1 VTAALVLT
9 VGAAH
14 VAGAPDASGQSVAAA
29 LLAEG
34 LPVAGRQLVDEDEA
48 ALEAALRHVTEEYG
62 LVIVL
67 AGAGGAVGEIVRRTI
82 ARVTGTRL
90 VLNERVLREIEAVF
104 RRRERPMPRRAERL
118 ALVPQGAALLSV
130 PAGEPGWLLE
140 TAGSAIIA
148 LPLGGEGL
156 SDLLDRH
163 VLPYARERF
172 RGKDAAL
179 VRTLRTVGVEAP
191 EIEERL
197 AAFLGHELDTATLGR
212 RADAAV
218 TCLPVDDEVWVRLRA
233 RGPSLPLARETLA
246 RLESEVLARL
256 GDDCYGRDAETL
268 EGAVGL
274 LLQGRRLGLAVA
286 ESCTG
291 GLLGHRITAVPG
303 SSAYFERG
311 VIVYSNQAKEELL
324 GVPAD
329 VLRAHGAVSAEC
341 ATAMARGV
349 AVAAR
354 TPCGLAVTGIAG
366 PGGGSP
372 AKPVGTV
379 FIGLSV
385 NGSAESRRFRFF
397 GDRDAVKWQSS
408 QRALDLL
415 RRALLCG
422 Q

>member
-1 VTAALVLT
+1 MTGALILT
-9 VGAAH
+9 VSAAH
-14 VAGAPDASGQSVAAA
+14 VAGASDPSGQLVAAA

-34 LPVAGRQLVDEDEA
+34 LPTAGRQLVDEEET

-67 AGAGGAVGEIVRRTI
+67 AGAGGAVGEIVRRTL

-104 RRRERPMPRRAERL
+104 RRRDQPMPRRAERL

-140 TAGSAIIA
+140 TRGSAIIV

-156 SDLLDRH
+156 ADLLDRH

-172 RGKDAAL
+172 RSKDAAL
-179 VRTLRTVGVEAP
+179 VRTLRTVGVPAG

-197 AAFLGHELDTATLGR
+197 AAFLGAEGDT
-212 RADAAV
+212 AV
-218 TCLPVDDEVWVRLRA
+218 TCLPVDDEVWVRLRV
-233 RGPSLPLARETLA
+233 RGASLSLATEALA
-246 RLESEVLARL
+246 RLESDVLARL
-256 GDDCYGRDAETL
+256 GGDCYGRDTETL
-268 EGAVGL
+268 EGAVGK
-274 LLQGRRLGLAVA
+274 LLQERRLALAIA

-324 GVPAD
+324 GVPAE
-329 VLRAHGAVSAEC
+329 VLRTYGAVSAES
-341 ATAMARGV
+341 AEAMARGI
-349 AVAAR
+349 AATAGTR
-354 TPCGLAVTGIAG
+354 CGLAVTGIAG

-379 FIGLSV
+379 FVGLYID
-385 NGSAESRRFRFF
+385 GKAEARRFRFA
-397 GDRDAVKWQSS
+397 GDRDSVKWQSS

-415 RRALLCG
+415 RRALLPG
-422 Q
+422 ASR